1 MWRSS
6 GLHPLQLMKRLFRV
20 ACVLLMGVG
29 LIGHADLAGAA
40 VEKRKPVATQSAG
53 TKKPSQNAAKAAS
66 GGRSAAPETRKASAR
81 GKATAT
87 GKVPARAQTRG
98 TAGKAPAQVAD
109 KGVASQCR
117 TVRVKTSHGMRSR
130 KVCSKSAAP
139 AEPLLAGPA
148 VDGGALTRP
157 PSETKE
163 PEIKARTVPERAY
176 AVDGETFFFQG
187 RKFRVSGLKGGEVG
201 SEMATQ
207 RLQKALDSGTLMV
220 EPVDVDS
227 QGVATATVRVNG
239 RSLEN
244 VLAQP

>member
-40 VEKRKPVATQSAG
+40 VEKGKPVATQSAG
-53 TKKPSQNAAKAAS
+53 NKKPSQNAAKAAS
-66 GGRSAAPETRKASAR
+66 GRRPAASETRKASTR
-81 GKATAT
+81 GKTTAT
-87 GKVPARAQTRG
+87 GNVPTRAQTRG
-98 TAGKAPAQVAD
+98 TVGKAVAD

-117 TVRVKTSHGMRSR
+117 TLRVKTSHGMRPH
-130 KVCSKSAAP
+130 KVCGKSAAP